1 MTSLARAPRAVD
13 LPLRGDLRYGLELA
27 RLAADP
33 AFLRPRREASA
44 PPVLLIPGF
53 MAGDRSLGAL
63 RGWLRR
69 RGSVTAS
76 AGLWLNIDGGERTVG
91 AMKER
96 LHRLAARAGRSVVL
110 IGRSR
115 GGELG
120 RVLAARNPDT
130 VGSLVMLG
138 SPVLDPL
145 SVGAG
150 TLRAVRSIACRG
162 DLGLPGMFS
171 NQCREG
177 ECCAA
182 YREHL
187 GAPLPETINAVAI
200 YSRSDGIVSWEACL
214 DPCARHVEVKS
225 SHTGMSVNRDVYRV
239 LADILEEEGRRW
251 NG

>member
-1 MTSLARAPRAVD
+1 MTSLARAPRAAD
-13 LPLRGDLRYGLELA
+13 LPLHGELRYGLELA
-27 RLAADP
+27 GLAADP
-33 AFLRPRREASA
+33 TFRRPRRQARA
-44 PPVLLIPGF
+44 PAVLLIPGF
-53 MAGDRSLGAL
+53 MAGDQSLGTL

-69 RGSVTAS
+69 RGSLTAS
-76 AGLWLNIDGGERTVG
+76 AGLWLNIDCGERTV
-91 AMKER
+91 AAIEER
-96 LHRLAARAGRSVVL
+96 LHRLVARAGHPVVL
-110 IGRSR
+110 IGQSR

-120 RVLAARNPDT
+120 RVLAARNPET

-145 SVGAG
+145 NVGAG
-150 TLRAVRSIACRG
+150 TLRAVKSIARLG

-171 NQCREG
+171 SQCGEG

-182 YREHL
+182 YRVHL
-187 GAPLPETINAVAI
+187 GAPLPDTINAVAI

-239 LADILEEEGRRW
+239 LADILEQEERRW
-251 NG
+251 SG